1 MIHRIDFLARM
12 GLAIAVIGILGGPI
26 PLTAAGLNDTGIQFC
41 GEATSGNNEPCTG
54 SEPAG
59 QDAHYGRDAAAAAGT
74 LAKTGGGKAGF
85 DFTKIDANGNSLPAS
100 AAGWSCVRDNV
111 TGLVW
116 EVKSDDGGLRDKDW
130 GYSWYNSDPA
140 TNGGSEGYLDP
151 SYGNNC
157 SGTLDHCNTEAYAA
171 AVNSAGLCG
180 HSDWRLPKRREL
192 QSIVDYGRVNPSI
205 DAAYFPHTRSDWF
218 WSSSPYAYDSYGAW
232 FVHFYY
238 GDVYYFNRDNGGA
251 VRLVRGGQ

>member
-26 PLTAAGLNDTGIQFC
+26 QLAAAGLNDTGIQFC

-74 LAKTGGGKAGF
+74 LAKTGGGNAGF
-85 DFTKIDANGNSLPAS
+85 DFTKIDAGGNSLPAG

-116 EVKSDDGGLRDKDW
+116 EVKSDDGGLRDQDW
-130 GYSWYNSDPA
+130 GYSWYNSDSA

-151 SYGNNC
+151 SFGNNC
-157 SGTLDHCNTEAYAA
+157 GGTLDHCNTEAYAA

-180 HSDWRLPKRREL
+180 HTDWRLPKRREL
-192 QSIVDYGRVNPSI
+192 QSIVDYGRI
-205 DAAYFPHTRSDWF
+205 DPTIDTAYFPHTRSDGF
-218 WSSSPYAYDSYGAW
+218 WSSSPNANHSDDAW
-232 FVHFYY
+232 IV
-238 GDVYYFNRDNGGA
+238 GFNGGGVGGGGRYNGGA